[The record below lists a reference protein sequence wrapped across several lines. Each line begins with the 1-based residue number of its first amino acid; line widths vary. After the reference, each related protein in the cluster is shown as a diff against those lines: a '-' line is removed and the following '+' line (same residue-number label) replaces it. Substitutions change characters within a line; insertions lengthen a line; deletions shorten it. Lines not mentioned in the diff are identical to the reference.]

1 MTTLTA
7 LAAVFVTLLGTAAH
21 EDATRHD
28 EHEVFFDEPSTM
40 QATAP
45 RTIEKGDQSNVD
57 SAVQA
62 LVRTDAEWAAL
73 YRKHNF
79 DRQPPKV
86 EFAREMVIAVF
97 MGSRPTA
104 GYTISIISALEV
116 KGTMIVR
123 YTESMPKPGSMTAQI
138 ITSPYHI
145 VGIPTASV
153 TDVKFEKVVK

>member
-1 MTTLTA
+1 MSTMTA
-7 LAAVFVTLLGTAAH
+7 LAGVCVAHLATA
-21 EDATRHD
+21 
-28 EHEVFFDEPSTM
+28 M
-40 QATAP
+40 QAPAP

-57 SAVQA
+57 SAMQA
-62 LVRTDAEWAAL
+62 LVRTDAEWTAL

-104 GYTISIISALEV
+104 GYTISIISALVV

-145 VGIPTASV
+145 VGIATAPV
-153 TDVKFEKVVK
+153 ADVKFEKVDK